1 LRGTERFLQ
10 RLSHIEMQVVTDSAG
25 KSKNTCI
32 EAAHQ
37 DDFRATPGIRE
48 EAEKLDPVASGHLQV
63 EEHDTRRRLRS
74 QSGLEYRGIGRDSYR
89 EVDGF
94 RHLLD
99 DLQKGGFVVD
109 G

>member
-48 EAEKLDPVASGHLQV
+48 EAEKLDPKILGNHRNAQLKRL
-63 EEHDTRRRLRS
+63 RRRDCCDAALR
-74 QSGLEYRGIGRDSYR
+74 QS
-89 EVDGF
+89 
-94 RHLLD
+94 
-99 DLQKGGFVVD
+99 
-109 G
+109 